1 MASNEEQS
9 TKKQPRWRW
18 TTERKLG
25 LLRQV
30 VFTGKKAFMTVRG
43 ARADDDFVS
52 QTDVWTNDETGIL
65 PILFR
70 NLDGTTTFTPTAGET
85 HPTHNSTI
93 TALKKWL
100 SDNSHLYTQGKE
112 QSEPVDI
119 DHPTDTTGTKAEE
132 ELSEYQSLLIT
143 VAELKREADLA
154 AKERQA
160 EKAAEAAARLA
171 QDAVAKKTF
180 ARITEEELQ
189 AAEDAAARCPANGR
203 NSTSPSTVSDDLPD
217 RMIVDE
223 WLAEYAPPEVTDAC
237 MGVEEL
243 RLQPKVWP
251 TGFTWEGPNDDGK
264 NFFVRVR
271 ASRTNAKGKAAASTR
286 DSFADMVAQRKQ
298 EVMEERQAE
307 RALAARDWLRSP
319 LLGLRGLI
327 WSFARATQQRL
338 NGGSSLLTRPL
349 LSPR

>member
-1 MASNEEQS
+1 MASNEVRSPPLAACPAMHGGRCRRREAKTGPSGVGAARVSLTLSPNDAQEQS

-18 TTERKLG
+18 TTERKLR

-100 SDNSHLYTQGKE
+100 SVSASPLPVMSLGAFSSPSREHRTHTSQTLTFHPHARPQDNSHLYTQGKE

-171 QDAVAKKTF
+171 QELLLKMSHPRSTF
-180 ARITEEELQ
+180 L
-189 AAEDAAARCPANGR
+189 
-203 NSTSPSTVSDDLPD
+203 
-217 RMIVDE
+217 
-223 WLAEYAPPEVTDAC
+223 
-237 MGVEEL
+237 
-243 RLQPKVWP
+243 
-251 TGFTWEGPNDDGK
+251 F
-264 NFFVRVR
+264 
-271 ASRTNAKGKAAASTR
+271 
-286 DSFADMVAQRKQ
+286 
-298 EVMEERQAE
+298 
-307 RALAARDWLRSP
+307 
-319 LLGLRGLI
+319 
-327 WSFARATQQRL
+327 
-338 NGGSSLLTRPL
+338 
-349 LSPR
+349 